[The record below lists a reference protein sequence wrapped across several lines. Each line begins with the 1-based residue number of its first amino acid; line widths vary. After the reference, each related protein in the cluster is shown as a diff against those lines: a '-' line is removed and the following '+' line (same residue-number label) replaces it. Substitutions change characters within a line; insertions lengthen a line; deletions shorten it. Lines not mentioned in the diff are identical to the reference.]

1 MSSPSL
7 LPLSR
12 PRSLARRVAY
22 LVIDPAHITFLTA
35 SLLVPKNIVHERV
48 HFYDGSCVLDAV
60 ARDSAAY
67 NRTVAQMHEQI
78 RRALQVIAPATLN
91 RARILPWPKAP

>member
-1 MSSPSL
+1 MTSPSL
-7 LPLSR
+7 SPLSR
-12 PRSLARRVAY
+12 RRSLARRVAY

-35 SLLVPKNIVHERV
+35 SLLKPPVVREFV
-48 HFYDGSCVLDAV
+48 HFYDGSCVLDAA

-67 NRTVAQMHEQI
+67 NRSVAQMHEQI

>member
-1 MSSPSL
+1 MTSPSL
-7 LPLSR
+7 PPLSR
-12 PRSLARRVAY
+12 RRSLARRVAY

-35 SLLVPKNIVHERV
+35 SLLKPPVVREVV
-48 HFYDGSCVLDAV
+48 HFYDGSCVLDAA

-67 NRTVAQMHEQI
+67 NRSVAQMHEQI

>member
-1 MSSPSL
+1 MTSPSL
-7 LPLSR
+7 SPLSR
-12 PRSLARRVAY
+12 RRSLARRVAY

-35 SLLVPKNIVHERV
+35 SILKPPVVREFV
-48 HFYDGSCVLDAV
+48 HFYDGSCVLDAA

-67 NRTVAQMHEQI
+67 NRTVSQMHEQI

>member
-1 MSSPSL
+1 MTSPSL
-7 LPLSR
+7 SPLSR
-12 PRSLARRVAY
+12 RRSLARRVAY
-22 LVIDPAHITFLTA
+22 LVIDPAHITFLSA
-35 SLLVPKNIVHERV
+35 SLLMPHVVRERV
-48 HFYDGSCVLDAV
+48 HFYDGSCVLDAA